1 MSLESLALAAVLGF
15 LGAEPVG
22 PPSPTSIERPI
33 SEYLNRSEDWPVVEE
48 TRPASFQGAARRDS
62 LKNGALAGALIAGI
76 GTGAFIGWLCANIS
90 EEGDGP
96 CWKPT
101 LVWAGIGAGAGALLG
116 AGIDALFQANTRA
129 YAPASRPPRGKK

>member
-1 MSLESLALAAVLGF
+1 MSVEALALAAVLAF

-33 SEYLNRSEDWPVVEE
+33 FEYLNRSEGWPVVEE
-48 TRPASFQGAARRDS
+48 TRAAPAQAAARRDS
-62 LKNGALAGALIAGI
+62 LKNGAVAGALIAGI

-101 LVWAGIGAGAGALLG
+101 LVWAGIGAGAGGLLG
-116 AGIDALFQANTRA
+116 AGIDALFHANARS
-129 YAPASRPPRGKK
+129 YAPASRMPRHKK